1 MARIVVG
8 AYMVRY
14 PLGGMLSLAV
24 QLVAGL
30 RRLGHEVTVVEKAGW
45 EGSCFDPVA
54 GAMSDDCA
62 YGTAVV
68 RSLLAEYGL
77 GDRWCFVDAGGACH
91 GLPAGELRAALD
103 GCDAFLDAGTHG
115 HWLEDLPAGRPRV
128 LLDGE
133 PGWTQMRWMQRSA
146 AGEPLPD
153 YDVHLTVGQ
162 NVGTTRSAI
171 PTVGR
176 RWGHTFYPVLCDEF
190 TPVPPRPGASYT
202 TVMNWQAHDT
212 LEFGGHTYG
221 QKDMEFE
228 RFVDL
233 PRLAEPASLEIAIAG
248 SGVPR
253 ERLTRAGWGLRDAH
267 ATTHSYDGYRA
278 FIGGS
283 RGEFSVAKNVF
294 VATNSGWFSD
304 RSAAYLASG
313 RPVVVQ
319 DTGISGH
326 LPCGEGLFA
335 VADAEGAAAAIE
347 EIEQDYGRHAAAA
360 RAIALEYLAA
370 ERVLPAILGEV
381 GL

>member
-14 PLGGMLSLAV
+14 PLGGMLSLVV

-30 RRLGHEVTVVEKAGW
+30 RRLGHEVAVLEKSGW

-54 GAMSDDCA
+54 RTMSDDCS
-62 YGTAVV
+62 YGTEVV
-68 RSLLAEYGL
+68 GLLLARHGL
-77 GDRWCFVDAGGACH
+77 GDHWCFVDASGTCH
-91 GLPAGELRAALD
+91 GLSSANLRSVLD
-103 GCDAFLDAGTHG
+103 RCDAFLDAGTHG
-115 HWLEDLPAGRPRV
+115 HWLDDLPAGRPRI

-133 PGWTQMRWMQRSA
+133 PGWTQMRWLQQAA
-146 AGEPLPD
+146 AGERLPE

-162 NVGTTRSAI
+162 NVGRASSPI

-176 RWGHTFYPVLCDEF
+176 EWGHTFYPVLCDEF
-190 TPVPPRPGASYT
+190 GSGPPPPGAAYT

-212 LEFGGHTYG
+212 LEFGGRSYG
-221 QKDMEFE
+221 QKDVEFDK
-228 RFVDL
+228 FVEL
-233 PRLAEPASLEIAIAG
+233 PALAAPARLEIAVAG

-253 ERLTRAGWGLRDAH
+253 ERLSRAGWRLRDAH
-267 ATTHSYDGYRA
+267 ATTLSYDRYRGFVA
-278 FIGGS
+278 GS
-283 RGEFSVAKNVF
+283 RGEFSVAKNIF
-294 VATNSGWFSD
+294 VATNSGWFGD

-313 RPVVVQ
+313 RPVVLQ
-319 DTGISGH
+319 DTGISEH

-335 VADAEGAAAAIE
+335 VADAAGAAAAIE
-347 EIEQDYGRHAAAA
+347 AIEGDYRRHAAAA
-360 RAIALEYLAA
+360 RAIALEYFAP